1 MKKTLIKK
9 ISNQVPQ
16 ELQHFIADADIY
28 DSSSSPEARV
38 YFIDKDGGYYL
49 NWYA

>member
-28 DSSSSPEARV
+28 DSSSSLKLAYILLIKMAV
-38 YFIDKDGGYYL
+38 II
-49 NWYA
+49 